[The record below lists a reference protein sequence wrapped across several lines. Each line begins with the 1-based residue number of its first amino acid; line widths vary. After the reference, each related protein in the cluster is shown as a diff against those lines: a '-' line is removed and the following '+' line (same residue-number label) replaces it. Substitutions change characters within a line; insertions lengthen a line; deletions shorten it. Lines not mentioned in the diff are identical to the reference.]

1 MKIIIALLIFSIIII
16 FHELGHFS
24 LAKAN
29 GIRVNEFCL
38 GLGPTILGM
47 TKGETKYSLK
57 LLPFGGACMMEGE
70 DGESTDDQGIWQKV
84 CLARISVVPP
94 DRCLTLSW
102 LCLFFYPSFLQGY
115 DVPKIT
121 EVSEGFAAE
130 QAGMQA
136 GDVIGK
142 NERKTYSF
150 LPGSQ
155 FLLHVPCGGD
165 RGSDL

>member
-70 DGESTDDQGIWQKV
+70 DGESTDDRAFGKKSVW
-84 CLARISVVPP
+84 ARISVVAAGPVFNFIMAFVF
-94 DRCLTLSW
+94 
-102 LCLFFYPSFLQGY
+102 FFYPSFLQW
-115 DVPKIT
+115 I
-121 EVSEGFAAE
+121 
-130 QAGMQA
+130 
-136 GDVIGK
+136 
-142 NERKTYSF
+142 
-150 LPGSQ
+150 
-155 FLLHVPCGGD
+155 
-165 RGSDL
+165 